1 MNRYQHVRS
10 LDDLSYVS
18 RQSKHILTLF
28 SGGVDSSYL
37 LYKLSQTGCKV
48 TALTV
53 DLGDGVHAGD
63 LRDIAGFFNVD
74 LQIID
79 AREAFAHE
87 FIIPAIRANAQYLGI
102 YPISSSLSRPL
113 IARLAVEQAEI
124 LGCDAILHT
133 ANQSQNSL
141 RRLNGAL
148 HQLNFTGFTGSP
160 YEYSALSREEKI
172 QALAQ
177 AGLPCFQA
185 RGISG
190 DANIWVR
197 EYESGALDNPED
209 FIMPEALFKWTS
221 CQHPQ
226 PDEHLAIS
234 VENGLPVAVNGEALP
249 LLTLIEQ
256 LNRVIGRH
264 GIGRFSGLEHLE
276 GGEKV
281 LEVREAPAAMLLMAA
296 FRHLETAT
304 LDAGLLRQK
313 LALEQIWVNEAIEGR
328 WYSLLAASIAAFIRT
343 SAETVSGTVTF
354 NLRRGAAD
362 LVSIKA
368 RDPLYLTDRDG
379 WEKQIARV
387 RGSRNLADLSPS
399 FTPDCSLIA

>member
-1 MNRYQHVRS
+1 M
-10 LDDLSYVS
+10 
-18 RQSKHILTLF
+18 
-28 SGGVDSSYL
+28 DSSYL
-37 LYKLSQTGCKV
+37 VYKLSQTGCKV

-53 DLGDGVHAGD
+53 DPGDGVHAGD

-87 FIIPAIRANAQYLGI
+87 FIISAIRANAQYMGI

-113 IARLAVEQAEI
+113 IARLAAEQAEI

-177 AGLPCFQA
+177 A
-185 RGISG
+185 
-190 DANIWVR
+190 
-197 EYESGALDNPED
+197 
-209 FIMPEALFKWTS
+209 
-221 CQHPQ
+221 
-226 PDEHLAIS
+226 
-234 VENGLPVAVNGEALP
+234 
-249 LLTLIEQ
+249 
-256 LNRVIGRH
+256 
-264 GIGRFSGLEHLE
+264 
-276 GGEKV
+276 
-281 LEVREAPAAMLLMAA
+281 
-296 FRHLETAT
+296 
-304 LDAGLLRQK
+304 
-313 LALEQIWVNEAIEGR
+313 
-328 WYSLLAASIAAFIRT
+328 
-343 SAETVSGTVTF
+343 
-354 NLRRGAAD
+354 D

-399 FTPDCSLIA
+399 FTPDYSLTA

>member
-177 AGLPCFQA
+177 
-185 RGISG
+185 
-190 DANIWVR
+190 
-197 EYESGALDNPED
+197 
-209 FIMPEALFKWTS
+209 
-221 CQHPQ
+221 
-226 PDEHLAIS
+226 
-234 VENGLPVAVNGEALP
+234 
-249 LLTLIEQ
+249 
-256 LNRVIGRH
+256 
-264 GIGRFSGLEHLE
+264 
-276 GGEKV
+276 
-281 LEVREAPAAMLLMAA
+281 
-296 FRHLETAT
+296 
-304 LDAGLLRQK
+304 
-313 LALEQIWVNEAIEGR
+313 EQIWVNEAIEGR

-387 RGSRNLADLSPS
+387 RGSRNLADLSPF
-399 FTPDCSLIA
+399 FTPNCSLTA

>member
-1 MNRYQHVRS
+1 MKRYQQVRS
-10 LDDLSYVS
+10 LEDLSYIA
-18 RQSKHILTLF
+18 RQSEHILTLF

-53 DLGDGVHAGD
+53 DLGDGVEAED
-63 LRDIAGFFNVD
+63 LRYITSFFNVD
-74 LQIID
+74 LKIID
-79 AREAFAHE
+79 AREEFARE
-87 FIIPAIRANAQYLGI
+87 FIVPAIRANAQYLGI

-113 IARLAVEQAEI
+113 IARLAVELAQT

-148 HQLNFTGFTGSP
+148 NQLNFKGFIGSP

-172 QALAQ
+172 QALTQ
-177 AGLPCFQA
+177 AGLPRFQA

-221 CQHPQ
+221 RLTPLA
-226 PDEHLAIS
+226 DEPLSIS
-234 VENGLPVAVNGEALP
+234 FDRGLPAAVNGQPLP
-249 LLTLIEQ
+249 LLALIEQ
-256 LNRVIGRH
+256 LNTIVGRH

-296 FRHLETAT
+296 YRHLETAT
-304 LDAGLLRQK
+304 LDAALLRQK
-313 LALEQIWVNEAIEGR
+313 LTLEQSWVNEAIEGR
-328 WYSLLAASIAAFIRT
+328 WFGMLSAAIAAFIRT

-354 NLRRGAAD
+354 NLRSGVAD
-362 LVSIKA
+362 VASIKA

-387 RGSRNLADLSPS
+387 RGSRTLADLSPAVTS
-399 FTPDCSLIA
+399 DYSLTA

>member
-1 MNRYQHVRS
+1 MKRYQQVRS
-10 LDDLSYVS
+10 LEDLSYIA
-18 RQSKHILTLF
+18 RRSKHILTLF

-53 DLGDGVHAGD
+53 DLGDGVDADD
-63 LRDIAGFFNVD
+63 LRHITAFFNVD
-74 LQIID
+74 LKIID
-79 AREAFAHE
+79 ARDVFAQE
-87 FIIPAIRANAQYLGI
+87 FIIPAIRANAQYMGI

-113 IARLAVEQAEI
+113 IARLAVEHAQA

-148 HQLNFTGFTGSP
+148 NQLNFSGFIGSP

-172 QALAQ
+172 HALAQ
-177 AGLPCFQA
+177 AGLPRFQA

-221 CQHPQ
+221 HPENL
-226 PDEHLAIS
+226 PDETLSICFERGA
-234 VENGLPVAVNGEALP
+234 PVAVNGQPLP
-249 LLTLIEQ
+249 LLGMIEQ
-256 LNRVIGRH
+256 LNTVVGRH

-304 LDAGLLRQK
+304 LDAALLRQK
-313 LALEQIWVNEAIEGR
+313 LALEQAWVNEAIEGR
-328 WYSLLAASIAAFIRT
+328 WYGLLAASIAAFIRT
-343 SAETVSGTVTF
+343 SAETVSGTVFF
-354 NLRRGAAD
+354 NLRRGVAD
-362 LVSIKA
+362 LAAIKA

-387 RGSRNLADLSPS
+387 RGSRTLADLSPTV
-399 FTPDCSLIA
+399 TPDYSLTA

>member
-1 MNRYQHVRS
+1 MKRYQQVRS
-10 LDDLSYVS
+10 LEDLSYIA
-18 RQSKHILTLF
+18 RQSEHILTLF

-53 DLGDGVHAGD
+53 DLGDGVEAED
-63 LRDIAGFFNVD
+63 LRYITSFFNVD
-74 LQIID
+74 LKIID
-79 AREAFAHE
+79 AREEFARE
-87 FIIPAIRANAQYLGI
+87 FIVPAIRANAQYLGI

-113 IARLAVEQAEI
+113 IARLAVELAQT

-148 HQLNFTGFTGSP
+148 NQLNFKGLIGSP

-172 QALAQ
+172 QALTQ
-177 AGLPCFQA
+177 AGLPRFQA

-221 CQHPQ
+221 RLTPLA
-226 PDEHLAIS
+226 DEPLSIS
-234 VENGLPVAVNGEALP
+234 FDRGLPAAVNGQPLP
-249 LLTLIEQ
+249 LLALIEQ
-256 LNRVIGRH
+256 LNTMVGRH

-296 FRHLETAT
+296 YRHLETAT
-304 LDAGLLRQK
+304 LDAALLRQK
-313 LALEQIWVNEAIEGR
+313 LTLEQSWVNEAIEGR
-328 WYSLLAASIAAFIRT
+328 WFGMLSAAIAAFIRT
-343 SAETVSGTVTF
+343 SAESVSGTVTF
-354 NLRRGAAD
+354 NLRSGVAD
-362 LVSIKA
+362 VASIKA

-387 RGSRNLADLSPS
+387 RGSRTLADLSPAVTS
-399 FTPDCSLIA
+399 DYSLTA

>member
-1 MNRYQHVRS
+1 MKRYQQVRS
-10 LDDLSYVS
+10 LEDLSYVA

-53 DLGDGVHAGD
+53 DLGDGVDADD
-63 LRDIAGFFNVD
+63 LRHITGFFNVD
-74 LQIID
+74 LKIID
-79 AREAFAHE
+79 AREQFARE
-87 FIIPAIRANAQYLGI
+87 FIIPAIRANAQYMGI

-113 IARLAVEQAEI
+113 IARLAVEMAQT
-124 LGCDAILHT
+124 LSCDAILHT

-148 HQLNFTGFTGSP
+148 NQLNFNGFIGSP
-160 YEYSALSREEKI
+160 YEYSAFSREEKI

-177 AGLPCFQA
+177 AGLPRFQA

-209 FIMPEALFKWTS
+209 FMMPEALFKWTS
-221 CQHPQ
+221 CRSAQ
-226 PDEHLAIS
+226 PEELLS
-234 VENGLPVAVNGEALP
+234 VCFERGAPVAVNGQALP
-249 LLTLIEQ
+249 LLTLIEH
-256 LNRVIGRH
+256 LNAVVGRH

-304 LDAGLLRQK
+304 LDAALLRQK
-313 LALEQIWVNEAIEGR
+313 LALEQTWVNEAIEGR
-328 WYSLLAASIAAFIRT
+328 WYGMLAASLAAFIRT
-343 SAETVSGTVTF
+343 SAEAVSGTVFF
-354 NLRRGAAD
+354 NLRSGVAD
-362 LVSIKA
+362 LAAIKA

-387 RGSRNLADLSPS
+387 RGSRSLADLSPS
-399 FTPDCSLIA
+399 LTPAYSLTA